1 IAAASQGPAALISD
15 GVNGLLVPVDDAPAL
30 AAAIGRLIADP
41 ALKAR
46 LIERGRADYQRGFTR
61 EAVTRRMIALYTEI
75 IAEHRGAGARPHACQ
90 LPAPRRGDD
99 AGPHAHGA
107 HSLRRRAG

>member
-1 IAAASQGPAALISD
+1 MLTLALAGTASARAAATVTICPSGCAFSHI
-15 GVNGLLVPVDDAPAL
+15 APAL

-46 LIERGRADYQRGFTR
+46 LIERGRADYQRGYTR

-75 IAEHRGAGARPHACQ
+75 IAEHVGAGAA
-90 LPAPRRGDD
+90 A
-99 AGPHAHGA
+99 AGE
-107 HSLRRRAG
+107 RA